1 MKSRYFFFIAFF
13 CLISIAFSQNSNN
26 ANFHERYYH
35 VISDS
40 NYNYLLVSTIYY
52 NDFEKTVGK
61 CIKIDSHGNQIND
74 YIYEEEDGN
83 VYFFNI
89 HFINNS
95 YFIFG
100 KISKNNHNYLL
111 TIQLNDHLEIIQT
124 QKYSFPENKGIAFLS
139 SIFDSDSNFVFTG
152 YGGENF
158 TMFFYKI
165 DQNCNSLF
173 SKYFD
178 SPLQT
183 AYQIHE
189 SNDKSKYSI
198 FLDGYLPHRQSGG
211 ILEMSKTFDT
221 ISFHL
226 IETYTRHVSSSLKMS
241 DSTFIV
247 SSINLLDDY
256 KLYLNSVKH
265 DGSVLHS
272 DTFYKAIGMKELP
285 AFSQG
290 ISKNS
295 DNYYYIG
302 SSSNFDYSNSFFS
315 SNDAW
320 FHLIKVD
327 ENMNVLWEK
336 WYGENG
342 YYSLNSVLGILDGGC
357 LMVGTKYLHSVENQF
372 FMGHY
377 IKVDAN
383 GNEEWTLDVEI
394 PEWLY
399 KVYPN
404 PTQSVF
410 NIENN
415 EMDIQSVELFDIS
428 GKLLNSV
435 QDCNNMTI
443 SIDLSSFSQ
452 GIYLAKIKSSKGI
465 RTEKVVRN

>member
-1 MKSRYFFFIAFF
+1 MKSRYFLFIAFF
-13 CLISIAFSQNSNN
+13 CLISIAFSQNSND
-26 ANFHERYYH
+26 ANFHELYFH

-40 NYNYLLVSTIYY
+40 NRNCLLVSTIVF
-52 NDFEKTVGK
+52 DSEKTIGK
-61 CIKIDSHGNQIND
+61 LIKVDSHGNLIND
-74 YIYEEEDGN
+74 FIYEEEEGD

-95 YFIFG
+95 YFVFG
-100 KISKNNHNYLL
+100 SISNDSHNYLL
-111 TIQLNDHLEIIQT
+111 TIQLNEYFELIQIK
-124 QKYSFPENKGIAFLS
+124 KYRLPENKHIQQFY
-139 SIFDSDSNFVFTG
+139 SIFDSDSNFVFSG
-152 YGGENF
+152 YAGDNYS
-158 TMFFYKI
+158 MFFYKI
-165 DQNCNSLF
+165 DQNCDSLC
-173 SKYFD
+173 SKFFNTSY
-178 SPLQT
+178 QA

-189 SNDKSKYSI
+189 SNDKSKYSV
-198 FLDGYLPHRQSGG
+198 FLDGYLPHFQTGG

-226 IETYTRHVSSSLKMS
+226 IETYIRHVSSSLKMS

-256 KLYLNSVKH
+256 KLFLNSIKY
-265 DGSVLHS
+265 DGSILHS
-272 DTFYKAIGMKELP
+272 DTFYKATGMKEFP
-285 AFSQG
+285 AFRQG

-302 SSSNFDYSNSFFS
+302 STSNFDYSAPSFS
-315 SNDAW
+315 PNDSW
-320 FHLIKVD
+320 FHLIKLNQD
-327 ENMNVLWEK
+327 LGIIWEK
-336 WYGENG
+336 WYGG
-342 YYSLNSVLGILDGGC
+342 DAYYSLNSILATSDGGC
-357 LMVGTKYLHSVENQF
+357 LMVGTKYSHSVENQF
-372 FMGHY
+372 IQGYY

-394 PEWLY
+394 PEWSY

-415 EMDIQSVELFDIS
+415 EMDIHSVELFDIS

-435 QDCNNMTI
+435 QDCNNRTI
-443 SIDLSSFSQ
+443 SIDLSSFPP
-452 GIYLAKIKSSKGI
+452 GVYLAKIKSSKGI